1 MLSMYLRLFIAL
13 AGALGFAVLVS
24 VFAVG
29 FLVAL
34 LIVLPVLFG
43 AFWLARK
50 FGMVRVQTATWRP
63 PPQATVI
70 EGEFREERAPED
82 RTKIPR

>member
-1 MLSMYLRLFIAL
+1 MYLRLFIAL

-34 LIVLPVLFG
+34 LIVLPILFG

-50 FGMVRVQTATWRP
+50 FGVVQVRTTRWQA
-63 PPQATVI
+63 PPQTTVI
-70 EGEFREERAPED
+70 EGEYREERAERDEP
-82 RTKIPR
+82 RIPR